1 MAKEIRAKLSNLRIA
16 PRKVRLVGDLIR
28 GQSVIMA
35 KAQLSFVNKKA
46 APILLK
52 LLNSAVAN
60 AKNNFNLSEEN
71 LYLKKVLIDG
81 GSSLKRWR
89 PVWKGMAHPIMKRT
103 SHITLV
109 LDEYKNKKNENKN
122 KKSNQVKV

>member
-1 MAKEIRAKLSNLRIA
+1 MAKEVRAKLSNLRIA

-28 GQSVIMA
+28 GKSVVMA
-35 KAQLSFVNKKA
+35 KAQLAFVNKKA

-60 AKNNFNLSEEN
+60 AKNNFNLNEEN

-81 GSSLKRWR
+81 GASLKRWR

-103 SHITLV
+103 SHITLI
-109 LDEYKNKKNENKN
+109 LGEHQDKKSKDQI
-122 KKSNQVKV
+122 SNQVKA